1 MIRDMSFTVKSS
13 KLCSSLLVGFFFT
26 LFIGSTSFSQ
36 SYNVTGKVLSAENN
50 SSIEFA
56 TIKLLNP
63 ADSSLLRAM
72 YAEDD
77 GSFAFDEVECEQ
89 SFILKISH
97 IGFESKYFPSFI
109 SINCEN
115 ADFGNIFLV
124 LDKTLNLEEVKV
136 KAQIDVLKAGIDKKV
151 YNVGEDISVKGGTA
165 NDVLNRLPS
174 VEVDE
179 DGGVTLRGD
188 GSVIILINGRP
199 SSLSGG
205 NGKTLLDALPAGSIE
220 RVEIVTNPSARY
232 DPDGTSGIINIVLK
246 KNKLEGFNGSLSS
259 NLGTGDIENGNIYEG
274 NISLNYRNDKLN
286 IFTSYNGR
294 SYRGYRNKFSDIY
307 ENFSDGSLQHL
318 DQNRIGTDLNIS
330 QAFRSG
336 LDLNLSQFH
345 KLGIYS
351 NISLGRRER
360 TGDLWNSI
368 YNQNEERTA
377 LWNRTSY
384 DPKTRTNMDFGLNYE
399 WIFAKERGKLQF
411 NVNQSFGDED
421 IRGYYAEYYYTPD
434 SLMSGED
441 SVSQRLHNIESND
454 INSAQLDVEYILPSI
469 NARIETGAKS
479 IIRSQSVN
487 TFSESFDHI
496 LNTYLED
503 TIANFNYKYDER
515 IFSLYGIFGQ
525 QIDRFKYQA
534 GLRAEK
540 AYQIPNLVSD
550 TLRIENDYF
559 NLFPSAHL
567 KYAVNDKNE
576 FGLSYSRRIS
586 RARAG
591 QLNPFTNYADPFN
604 LRRGNPYLQPEYI
617 HSFDLAYLY
626 ESKKFSMST
635 SIYYRRSKGVISRI
649 KEFYDNNTSAVTYQN
664 LNNTNALGT
673 EWVFMFKLYSFW
685 RTTASFNGNMVEYLT
700 DIQGLS
706 NTTGFYMK
714 AKVNSTFEFWN
725 KTGSLQVSY
734 GYNGPRI
741 TVQGIVQR
749 IGTLDFAFEKK
760 FFDGDL
766 SLGFRVSD
774 LLNQQA
780 FYMDITRDNINQQ
793 AYYKWMS
800 RRIFV
805 TARYKFGN
813 VEVKGNN
820 TAGPPSSNGAD

>member
-1 MIRDMSFTVKSS
+1 MIKDMSFSVKSS
-13 KLCSSLLVGFFFT
+13 KLCSPILVGFFFT

-63 ADSSLLRAM
+63 ADSSLLRAI
-72 YAEDD
+72 YAEAD

-360 TGDLWNSI
+360 TGDLWNSV

-503 TIANFNYKYDER
+503 TIANFNYNYDER

-673 EWVFMFKLYSFW
+673 EWVFMFKPYSFW

-780 FYMDITRDNINQQ
+780 FYMDITRDNINQL